1 MNAPLVS
8 VVVLNYNG
16 KIYLERCLSSLLN
29 QTYPYVEIIL
39 VDNASSDGSVDFVRA
54 RFLTV
59 KTIENEKNL
68 GFAAGNNVGIRIAQG
83 KYIVTLNNDTEAHP
97 EWLEHLVRVAEND
110 ETIGMCASKVLS
122 FDDPRIIDSVGVV
135 IYPDGMSRGR
145 GRLEEDTGQYDQVE
159 EVLLPSACA
168 ALYRRK
174 MLNEIGLFDESFFAY
189 CEDTD
194 LGLRGRLAGWRAVLV
209 PSAIV
214 YHLYS
219 RTGGRYSA
227 LKAFLVERNHLWVA
241 LKSLPL
247 SMLLKLPF
255 YTLWRYLVQTYG
267 VFNHR
272 GAGRRFVETHSKVQL
287 LWIVL
292 KAYGSALKGLPST
305 LQKRK
310 NIQAKKQISD
320 KVISRWFEEYG
331 LSAGELVLK
340 D

>member
-8 VVVLNYNG
+8 IVVVNYNG
-16 KIYLERCLSSLLN
+16 KAYLERCFSALQN
-29 QTYPYVEIIL
+29 QTYVPFEIIL
-39 VDNASSDGSVDFVRA
+39 VDNASADGSVEWVRSH
-54 RFLTV
+54 FPHIKIV
-59 KTIENEKNL
+59 ESQENI
-68 GFAAGNNVGIRIAQG
+68 GFAAGNNLGIKVSRGEYIA
-83 KYIVTLNNDTEAHP
+83 TLNNDTEAHP
-97 EWLEHLVRVAEND
+97 QWLEHLVKVAESD
-110 ETIGMCASKVLS
+110 ETIGMCASKILS
-122 FDDPRIIDSVGVV
+122 FDDPGSIDSVGVV

-145 GRLEEDTGQYDQVE
+145 GRLEQDRGQYDRME

-174 MLNEIGLFDESFFAY
+174 MLDEIGLFDESFFAY

-194 LGLRGRLAGWRAVLV
+194 LGLRGRLAGWRAILV

-219 RTGGRYSA
+219 RTGGRYTA

-241 LKSLPL
+241 LKNLPL
-247 SMLLKLPF
+247 SMLLELPL

-272 GAGRRFVETHSKVQL
+272 GAGGRFVETHSKVHL

-292 KAYGSALKGLPST
+292 KAHGSVLTGLPST

-310 NIQAKKQISD
+310 KIQAQKRVSD
-320 KVISRWFEEYG
+320 KTISRWFKEYG
-331 LSAGELVLK
+331 MSAGELVLK